1 MSTSASRISYDDGYI
16 PGQYINGAQHANG
29 VQYANEEYA
38 NGEYANGYFTNRYG
52 GYQQAL
58 AASLTTHHLLSLSAP
73 IGRRRFDT
81 LNSPPTTLHPSTPSL
96 CCWSACP
103 RSFRVP

>member
-1 MSTSASRISYDDGYI
+1 MSSSATRISYRNGYI
-16 PGQYINGAQHANG
+16 PGQYINGIQHANG

-38 NGEYANGYFTNRYG
+38 NRE
-52 GYQQAL
+52 

-81 LNSPPTTLHPSTPSL
+81 LPSSTTTLHPSTLSL
-96 CCWSACP
+96 CCWLEHP
-103 RSFRVP
+103 RSFEVR